1 MLSLFQIRSLDNQL
15 FSYDHK
21 IILAVSGGI
30 DSIVMLDLFMKLGYS
45 CCIAHCNF
53 KLRNEDSNLDELF
66 VRQLSEKYNIP
77 FYSKTFDT
85 LEYSEANRLSIQMAA
100 RELRYEWF
108 EDLRNEIKYDLIAT
122 AHNKNDVTETFF
134 INLSRGTG
142 IRGLSGIPPKSG
154 RLVRP
159 LIFFEREDIQNY
171 AEQNELNWREDITN
185 SQTKYSRNKIRHHII
200 PAFKELNP
208 GFVNTMWEN
217 INRLQQAEGIYL
229 SSLQK
234 VKERMLVRTKD
245 HIWIS
250 VPEIKKLEP
259 IFTWLYEL
267 LSDFDF
273 SASVVKNILKNL
285 GSISGKQ
292 FLSPTHRL
300 VKDREKLIIQPLK
313 GQIFKRYYIDD
324 LTQDVQEPLKLEL
337 TILNNFNKSKI
348 SNDPDTAWLDLDK
361 LEFPLLIRKWEAG
374 DYFIPLGMKN
384 MKKLSDFFIDNKL
397 SLPEKENIW
406 LLLSGT
412 KIAWI
417 IGKRIDDRFKISHE
431 TQRALQIHII

>member
-1 MLSLFQIRSLDNQL
+1 MLSLFQTRILDNQL

-30 DSIVMLDLFMKLGYS
+30 DSIVMLDLFMKSGYS

-85 LEYSEANRLSIQMAA
+85 LEYSETNRLSIQMAA

-108 EDLRNEIKYDLIAT
+108 EDLRNEIKYDFIAT

-142 IRGLSGIPPKSG
+142 IRGLSGIPPKSD

-259 IFTWLYEL
+259 TFTWLYEL

-285 GSISGKQ
+285 DSISGKQ

-313 GQIFKRYYIDD
+313 SQIFKRYYIDD
-324 LTQDVQEPLKLEL
+324 LTQDLQEPLKLEL
-337 TILNNFNKSKI
+337 TIINNFNKSKI

-412 KIAWI
+412 KIAWV

-431 TQRALQIHII
+431 TQRVLQIHII